1 VQRRNRIQIA
11 AESLFTFITW
21 NDSLSPQSTARFED
35 REEKDRW
42 EQVECAERETR
53 WAFHATTSEGGLN
66 GNIHQL
72 VTGEIL
78 QLFTAHDSVLQFAT
92 PSIHPSTKK

>member
-1 VQRRNRIQIA
+1 MLTFLEEGVVQRRNRIQIA

-66 GNIHQL
+66 GNIHP
-72 VTGEIL
+72 TRDGR
-78 QLFTAHDSVLQFAT
+78 DS
-92 PSIHPSTKK
+92 SIIYCT

>member
-1 VQRRNRIQIA
+1 MLTFLEEGVVQRRNRIQIA

-66 GNIHQL
+66 GNIHP
-72 VTGEIL
+72 T
-78 QLFTAHDSVLQFAT
+78 HDGRDS
-92 PSIHPSTKK
+92 SIIYCT